1 MLTSRFASLARI
13 ATLALALAPIAGVA
27 YADDEYGTGHAAV
40 IAQAA
45 SSQPAAPLTA
55 AQVAQLNDVFK
66 VGQNDAFGGARS
78 SQLAPVPQAT
88 PSRLASMSRTIDG
101 RVDVVGAGGAQ
112 DALAVEIYHPG
123 SGTDF

>member
-45 SSQPAAPLTA
+45 SSQPTAPLTA
-55 AQVAQLNDVFK
+55 AQVAQLNDAFK
-66 VGQNDAFGGARS
+66 VGQNDAFGGATS
-78 SQLAPVPQAT
+78 SQLAPVPQGS
-88 PSRLASMSRTIDG
+88 PSRLASMSRTISG
-101 RVDVVGAGGAQ
+101 KVDVVGAGGAQ